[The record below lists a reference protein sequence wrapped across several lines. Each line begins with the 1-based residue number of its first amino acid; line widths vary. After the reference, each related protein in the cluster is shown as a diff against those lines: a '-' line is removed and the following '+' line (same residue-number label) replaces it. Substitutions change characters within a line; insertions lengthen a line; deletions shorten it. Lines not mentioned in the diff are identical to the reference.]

1 MNTEMAYL
9 LGLVCGNGEVK
20 RSNTTTTIS
29 ISVPHKKLKTEN
41 NDDVRVYVKASI
53 TDLRAVLEPLI
64 GTGIDFIQQP
74 NYSVLSLTKPNEDFL
89 IREILR
95 HVSNASSHED
105 MRISS
110 DVFNASLAE
119 RIYFLRGFSDVTGYI
134 RKSNYHFK
142 KHMHRVYI
150 EVPRNWELVVDV
162 CNLLKSVDV
171 PVQNINWGHPN
182 MRDGNLIDYDK
193 GKPNS
198 WKKEHQIK
206 IWANEFEKIGFAV
219 IHKKQAL
226 EKLSRELQE
235 GINASGKDV
244 ESVTHK
250 FYWEGKTKTKS
261 SSRKSHPS
269 ANDNSIPETIRG
281 QNFDSWK
288 KIAAKLGYGEADYE
302 RV

>member
-29 ISVPHKKLKTEN
+29 INVPHKKLRTEN

-53 TDLRAVLEPLI
+53 TDMRAVLEPLI

-95 HVSNASSHED
+95 HIGNASSHED
-105 MRISS
+105 MRIGE
-110 DVFNASLAE
+110 DIFNANLAE

-134 RKSNYHFK
+134 RRSNYYID
-142 KHMHRVYI
+142 KHKHRVYI
-150 EVPRNWELVVDV
+150 EVPRNWELVIDV
-162 CNLLKSVDV
+162 CNLLKSVGV

-182 MRDGNLIDYDK
+182 IRDGKLTYYND
-193 GKPNS
+193 GKPNA

-226 EKLSRELQE
+226 ENLSSELQE
-235 GINASGKDV
+235 GIMASGKDV
-244 ESVTHK
+244 TSETHR
-250 FYWEGKTKTKS
+250 FYWEVKS
-261 SSRKSHPS
+261 KAKSREPHPS
-269 ANDNSIPETIRG
+269 VDDISIPVILRG
-281 QNFDSWK
+281 ENFNSWK
-288 KIAAKLGYGEADYE
+288 EIASVLGYGE
-302 RV
+302 

>member
-29 ISVPHKKLKTEN
+29 INVPHKKLETESN
-41 NDDVRVYVKASI
+41 HDVRVYVKASI
-53 TDLRAVLEPLI
+53 TDMRVVLEPLI

-95 HVSNASSHED
+95 HVGNASSHED
-105 MRISS
+105 MRISK
-110 DVFNASLAE
+110 DMFNASLAE

-134 RKSNYHFK
+134 RRSNYYFE

-182 MRDGNLIDYDK
+182 MRDGNLVDYDK
-193 GKPNS
+193 GKPSS

-206 IWANEFEKIGFAV
+206 IWANQFEKIGFAI
-219 IHKKQAL
+219 IHKKDAL
-226 EKLSRELQE
+226 ESLSIELQE
-235 GINASGKDV
+235 GVEAAGKDV
-244 ESVTHK
+244 EGVTHR
-250 FYWEGKTKTKS
+250 FYWEGENKTKK

-269 ANDNSIPETIRG
+269 VDDTTIPAIIRG
-281 QNFDSWK
+281 RNFDSWK
-288 KIAAKLGYGEADYE
+288 EIATELGYRE
-302 RV
+302 

>member
-1 MNTEMAYL
+1 MNAEMAYL

-29 ISVPHKKLKTEN
+29 INVPHKKLETEN
-41 NDDVRVYVKASI
+41 NHDVRVYVKASI
-53 TDLRAVLEPLI
+53 TDMRAVLEPLI
-64 GTGIDFIQQP
+64 GTGLDFIQQP
-74 NYSVLSLTKPNEDFL
+74 NYSIMSLTKPNEDFL

-95 HVSNASSHED
+95 HVGNASSHED
-105 MRISS
+105 MRVSK
-110 DVFNASLAE
+110 DVFNSSLAE

-134 RKSNYHFK
+134 RKSNYYFEK
-142 KHMHRVYI
+142 YMHRVYI
-150 EVPRNWELVVDV
+150 EIPRNWELAIDI

-182 MRDGNLIDYDK
+182 MRDGNLVDYNR

-226 EKLSRELQE
+226 ENLSSELRE
-235 GINASGKDV
+235 GIRATGKNTA
-244 ESVTHK
+244 SVTHK
-250 FYWEGKTKTKS
+250 FYWEGKSRTKT
-261 SSRKSHPS
+261 SSRKPHPS
-269 ANDNSIPETIRG
+269 VDDNSIPAIIRG
-281 QNFDSWK
+281 INFESWK
-288 KIAAKLGYGEADYE
+288 EIAAKLLYGE
-302 RV
+302 